1 MSWYGLDSA
10 SQAFWPEVR
19 SATQTAA
26 QNFSSEHPM
35 FRRLSFP
42 ASSSCSNNLDGMN
55 SPTPPQPYT
64 VTTRSPRPCPKRS
77 KVPRTGTL
85 FPLFL
90 SPPAATPFN
99 FPSPHPCHCA
109 ALLIPA
115 TLHLQWPRRTTR
127 SIYTWTTRRN
137 ALEKQHGAERLD
149 FRLCRMQSKQK
160 HQPYSALR
168 GSCSVSNTQLPRCAP
183 VHMCAQH
190 MSRIFVGEAR
200 VVSVEAH
207 ARSF

>member
-85 FPLFL
+85 FPLFFPL
-90 SPPAATPFN
+90 PQRRHLTFPRPTPAIAPLYSSLPLFTCSGRGGRREAFTLGQHDEMPLR
-99 FPSPHPCHCA
+99 SSM
-109 ALLIPA
+109 AL
-115 TLHLQWPRRTTR
+115 
-127 SIYTWTTRRN
+127 
-137 ALEKQHGAERLD
+137 
-149 FRLCRMQSKQK
+149 
-160 HQPYSALR
+160 
-168 GSCSVSNTQLPRCAP
+168 SVST
-183 VHMCAQH
+183 
-190 MSRIFVGEAR
+190 SG
-200 VVSVEAH
+200 SVECNPSKDISHILLFVAAARFLTLNCRDVHRFTCAH
-207 ARSF
+207 NTCLGYL